1 MRNRKEHYHY
11 DSAPMDELFLFPLY
25 DFSLG
30 KQFVLSIC
38 TDGMQLIPTHQIVD
52 VLTGTIKNAT
62 RLGCADNA
70 VLHVM
75 MQCVYR

>member
-38 TDGMQLIPTHQIVD
+38 TDGMQLIPAHQIVD
-52 VLTGTIKNAT
+52 VLSGTVK
-62 RLGCADNA
+62 DNA
-70 VLHVM
+70 CLGRANHTVLHIM
-75 MQCVYR
+75 MKGIQR

>member
-1 MRNRKEHYHY
+1 MTMRAFQEIYLSKAQE
-11 DSAPMDELFLFPLY
+11 A
-25 DFSLG
+25 LG

-52 VLTGTIKNAT
+52 VLTGTIKNAA